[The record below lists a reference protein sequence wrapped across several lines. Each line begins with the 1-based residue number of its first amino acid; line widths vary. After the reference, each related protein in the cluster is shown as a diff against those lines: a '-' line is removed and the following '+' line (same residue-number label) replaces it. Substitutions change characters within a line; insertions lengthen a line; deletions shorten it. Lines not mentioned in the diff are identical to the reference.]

1 VPFGVEL
8 VVEIVSVDEPD
19 PPLTDAGLKL
29 GVAPLGR
36 PVAVNETLSVNP
48 PDAVTLTV

>member
-1 VPFGVEL
+1 M
-8 VVEIVSVDEPD
+8 VSVDDPD
-19 PPLTDAGLKL
+19 PPLIDAGLKL

-36 PVAVNETLSVNP
+36 PVALKETLSVNP